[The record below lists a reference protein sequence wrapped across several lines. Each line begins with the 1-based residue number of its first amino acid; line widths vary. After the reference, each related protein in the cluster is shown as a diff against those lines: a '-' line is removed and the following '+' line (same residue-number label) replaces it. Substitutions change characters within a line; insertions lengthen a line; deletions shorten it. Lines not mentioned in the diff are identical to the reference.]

1 MRYNTAIMQL
11 RERYYH
17 TLSRIPS
24 ALWLIGALLAA
35 TLLKVSLL
43 LADAIPFNSDEAI
56 VALMARHILQ
66 GERPIFFYGQAY
78 MGSLDAFLVA
88 FGFWVFGEHIWVI
101 RLVQGAFYLGVIAT
115 TARLGK
121 ELLGSQRVGLVAA
134 WLLAIPAVILTLYT
148 TVSLGGYGEA
158 LLLGNLLLLLGMKIL
173 NALKS
178 EAPPPLWQWS
188 LWGALAGLGLWVFG
202 LTLVYSIPVGLALLW
217 HLWRWQ
223 KPVPRM
229 KAAVFLL
236 LGAFVGALPWIS
248 YALSHD
254 VTVLLAE
261 LGGGALAGAFPN
273 HWLVQLWEHAW
284 TLILF
289 GSTAL
294 FGLRPSWGIR
304 WLALPLLP
312 VVLVFWMA
320 VVVHM
325 GGRLRREQNQRLGA
339 GLLIGVTITLG
350 LGFVFTPFGGDPSG
364 RYFLP
369 VYIPMALFAAEF
381 LLWLREQQGRWVWVL
396 LGLVIGYNLWGTL
409 QSVALNPPGI
419 TTQFDHVAQ
428 VDHAYMDELIE
439 FLQANGETRGYAN
452 YWISY
457 PLAFRSSEELI
468 FIPTLPYHEDFRYT
482 ARDNRYAPYTKMVA
496 ESERVAY
503 ITSNHPALDD
513 WLRAQLDGLG
523 VEYLEHQIGDYHL
536 FYGLSRPVR
545 LPSFDQTAAARSLEC
560 VRYADKIEK

>member
-1 MRYNTAIMQL
+1 MRYNTAIMRL
-11 RERYYH
+11 RDRYYH

-24 ALWLIGALLAA
+24 ALWLAGALLVAA
-35 TLLKVSLL
+35 LLKVSLL
-43 LADAIPFNSDEAI
+43 LAEAVPFNSDEAV

-88 FGFWVFGEHIWVI
+88 FGFWVFGEHVWVI
-101 RLVQGAFYLGVIAT
+101 RLVQGTLYLGVIAT

-121 ELLGSQRVGLVAA
+121 ALLGSQRVGQIAA
-134 WLLAIPAVILTLYT
+134 WMLAIPAVILTLYT

-158 LLLGNLLLLLGMKIL
+158 LLLGNLILLLGMKIL

-178 EAPPPLWQWS
+178 EAPPSLWLWS
-188 LWGALAGLGLWVFG
+188 LWGSMAGLGLWVFG
-202 LTLVYSIPVGLALLW
+202 LTLVYSIPVGLVLLW
-217 HLWRWQ
+217 HLWRRQ
-223 KPVPRM
+223 KFVPRVR
-229 KAAVFLL
+229 AAVFLL
-236 LGAFVGALPWIS
+236 FGVLVGALPWIL

-261 LGGGALAGAFPN
+261 LGGSAIAGAFPN
-273 HWLVQLWEHAW
+273 HWLVQLWEHVW

-294 FGLRPSWGIR
+294 FGLRPSWGIH

-320 VVVHM
+320 VLVHM
-325 GGRLRREQNQRLGA
+325 GRRLRREQNQRLGA
-339 GLLIGVTITLG
+339 GLLIGVALTLG

-381 LLWLREQQGRWVWVL
+381 LLWMREEQGRWVWL
-396 LGLVIGYNLWGTL
+396 FLGLVLGYNLWGTL

-428 VDHAYMDELIE
+428 IDHAYMDELIE
-439 FLQANGETRGYAN
+439 FLQANGETRGYTN

-457 PLAFRSSEELI
+457 PLAFRSSEEII

-482 ARDNRYAPYTKMVA
+482 GRDDRYPPYTKMVA

-513 WLRAQLDGLG
+513 WLRVQLDGLG

-536 FYGLSRPVR
+536 FYALSRAVR

-560 VRYADKIEK
+560 MRYANKVEE

>member
-1 MRYNTAIMQL
+1 MRYNTAIMRL

-24 ALWLIGALLAA
+24 ALWLAGALLAA
-35 TLLKVSLL
+35 VLLKASLL
-43 LADAIPFNSDEAI
+43 LADAAPFNSDEAI

-88 FGFWVFGEHIWVI
+88 LGFWIFGEHVWVI
-101 RLVQGAFYLGVIAT
+101 RLVQGLLYLGVIAT
-115 TARLGK
+115 TAQLGK
-121 ELLGSQRVGLVAA
+121 VLLGSPRIGLVAA
-134 WLLAIPAVILTLYT
+134 WLLAIPTVILTLYT

-173 NALKS
+173 HALKS
-178 EAPPPLWQWS
+178 EAPPPLWRWS

-202 LTLVYSIPVGLALLW
+202 LTLVYSIPVGLVLLW
-217 HLWRWQ
+217 HLWRRQ
-223 KPVPRM
+223 KLVPRV
-229 KAAVFLL
+229 KAAVCLL
-236 LGAFVGALPWIS
+236 LGALVGALPWIL

-254 VTVLLAE
+254 ITLLLAE
-261 LGGGALAGAFPN
+261 LGGSAIAGAFPN
-273 HWLVQLWEHAW
+273 HWLVQLWEHSW
-284 TLILF
+284 SLILF

-294 FGLRPSWGIR
+294 FGLRPSWTIR

-312 VVLVFWMA
+312 VALVFWMA
-320 VVVHM
+320 VVVHI
-325 GGRLRREQNQRLGA
+325 GGRLRQGQNQRLGA
-339 GLLIGVTITLG
+339 GLLIGVALTLG

-381 LLWLREQQGRWVWVL
+381 LLWTREEQGHWVWL
-396 LGLVIGYNLWGTL
+396 FLGLVLGYNLWGTL

-439 FLQANGETRGYAN
+439 FLQANGETRGYTN

-482 ARDNRYAPYTKMVA
+482 GRDNRYAPYKKMVA
-496 ESERVAY
+496 ASERVAY
-503 ITSNHPALDD
+503 ITSNHPALED

-523 VEYLEHQIGDYHL
+523 VEYLEHQIGDYHI
-536 FYGLSRPVR
+536 FYALSRPVR

-560 VRYADKIEK
+560 VRYADTVEK